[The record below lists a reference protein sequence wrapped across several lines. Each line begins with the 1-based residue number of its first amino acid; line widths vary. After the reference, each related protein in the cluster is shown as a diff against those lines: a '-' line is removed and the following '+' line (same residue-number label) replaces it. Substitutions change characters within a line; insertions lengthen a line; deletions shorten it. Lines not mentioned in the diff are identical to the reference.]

1 MHVSWRGLSSLV
13 DIIIISSSFL
23 SSVSRLLPPIFL
35 RSAVHNLCGDPC
47 GEDRRGHG
55 LWEREEDLGRELF
68 RRWKR
73 TIMLP
78 RCHRLRRAF
87 AGNGDI
93 ARRRP
98 IPDTQASIIYQTSIS
113 RVGVFRRPHC
123 AEGVTICADFRRGGN
138 GWRLFERAAPSA
150 GDGDRG
156 GEGEMWRRRTR
167 MHEDGALG

>member
-35 RSAVHNLCGDPC
+35 RLAVHNLCGDPC

-78 RCHRLRRAF
+78 RRRRLRRAVG
-87 AGNGDI
+87 GNVDI
-93 ARRRP
+93 ARRRL
-98 IPDTQASIIYQTSIS
+98 IPETQASIIYQTSIS
-113 RVGVFRRPHC
+113 RVGGRRLRPHIWPLS
-123 AEGVTICADFRRGGN
+123 GVSILDLKQARQAFGIPKGMLVLEEVKPGTP
-138 GWRLFERAAPSA
+138 AAHV
-150 GDGDRG
+150 
-156 GEGEMWRRRTR
+156 WT
-167 MHEDGALG
+167 